1 MKNSLGV
8 IKIWTFTNPI
18 FCFQVF
24 AFNTEEIERDGWV
37 CVLVS
42 TRLYGCMVGKSGQLD
57 HRRKDWRI
65 RYVGRFQGCAGEED
79 VPAVRWRFVSIAP
92 QTAQRGDT
100 EKRFVDGR
108 CRLTC
113 AMAPLWSL
121 TPGCSAPVC
130 QKRDGRSVRRADA
143 EVTDSGRPD
152 GCCECSTVTPVDA
165 EMSSFSN
172 QCRLSFVDIREIRR
186 ADGEDSQS
194 VQEK

>member
-1 MKNSLGV
+1 M
-8 IKIWTFTNPI
+8 INPI
-18 FCFQVF
+18 FLLPGLCLQHRGDWARRVS
-24 AFNTEEIERDGWV
+24 V

-57 HRRKDWRI
+57 HRHKDWRT
-65 RYVGRFQGCAGEED
+65 RYVGRFQGRAGEED

-92 QTAQRGDT
+92 QTAQRRGT
-100 EKRFVDGR
+100 EKRFVHGR

-113 AMAPLWSL
+113 ATARLWPL
-121 TPGCSAPVC
+121 TPGCSAAVC
-130 QKRDGRSVRRADA
+130 KKRDGRSVRRADA

-152 GCCECSTVTPVDA
+152 GCRECSAVTPVDG

-172 QCRLSFVDIREIRR
+172 RCRLSFVDIREIRR
-186 ADGEDSQS
+186 AHGEDSQS